1 MPSSFEKRK
10 NMLLKK
16 DFNITLDDYKKML
29 SEQKNLCKIC
39 NKIDKVR
46 NLTVDHCHKT
56 NKIRGLLCS
65 KCNTSLGNFNDSI
78 ELLES
83 AITYLKS
90 ILSRA
95 FHSFLML

>member
-46 NLTVDHCHKT
+46 NLAVDHCHKT

-90 ILSRA
+90 TS
-95 FHSFLML
+95 H